1 VALRASDRRLAD
13 KLPRVRRRL
22 RSLSALLVVVGLAAL
37 VLAGVAPARPVPR
50 PVPNSTLPGAGAF
63 EGPVHT
69 VPVDGIRLGYRQFGR
84 GLNLLMVTGD
94 TAAMSLWTPYLLQPL
109 SQHFRVTIFDNR
121 GVGYSTDNVA
131 VKLTVPLMARDTAG
145 LIRALALKRTTL
157 AGWSMGG
164 EIGIT
169 LVELYP
175 HLLARLV
182 TSGGDAGS
190 KHTIP
195 PPPGLIKQ
203 LNSGSLTAALKLLFP
218 PTPAGQAA
226 QTQFVQSY
234 LAIPQEQLSK
244 VTLRRQEQ
252 AELGF
257 LRYPNI
263 WRGLGSI
270 RTPVLVTNGALDKGV
285 PVRNAQN
292 LHRRIPHSQLS
303 IFAGA
308 AHGMMFQDA
317 LKFTTRV
324 ARFASH

>member
-1 VALRASDRRLAD
+1 LAD
-13 KLPRVRRRL
+13 SLPRVRWRL
-22 RSLSALLVVVGLAAL
+22 RFLSGATLVVTLAVLA
-37 VLAGVAPARPVPR
+37 LAGVASARPVPR
-50 PVPNSTLPGAGAF
+50 QVPNSTLPGAGAF
-63 EGPVHT
+63 EGPVYT
-69 VPVDGIRLGYRQFGR
+69 VPVDGIRMGYRQFGR
-84 GLNLLMVTGD
+84 GPDLLMVTGD
-94 TAAMSLWTPYLLQPL
+94 TAAMSLWTAYLLQPL
-109 SQHFRVTIFDNR
+109 SEHFRVTIFDNR

-169 LVELYP
+169 LSELYP

-190 KHTIP
+190 RRTIP
-195 PPPGLIKQ
+195 PPPGLIKH
-203 LNSGSLTAALKLLFP
+203 LNSGSLSAALKLLFP
-218 PTPAGQAA
+218 STPAGQAA

-234 LAIPQEQLSK
+234 VAIPQEQLSK
-244 VTLRRQEQ
+244 ITLQRQER
-252 AELGF
+252 AELAF
-257 LRYPNI
+257 LRYPKVWN
-263 WRGLGSI
+263 GLGDI
-270 RTPVLVTNGALDKGV
+270 TTPVLVTNGALDKGV
-285 PVRNAQN
+285 PVQNARN

-317 LKFTTRV
+317 AQFTARV
-324 ARFASH
+324 VRFADR

>member
-1 VALRASDRRLAD
+1 
-13 KLPRVRRRL
+13 VRWRL
-22 RSLSALLVVVGLAAL
+22 RSLGAVLVVVSLVVL
-37 VLAGVAPARPVPR
+37 VLAGAASARPVPQQ
-50 PVPNSTLPGAGAF
+50 VPNSTLPGVGAF
-63 EGPVHT
+63 EGPVYQ
-69 VPVDGIRLGYRQFGR
+69 VPVDGIRIGYRQFGQ
-84 GLNLLMVTGD
+84 GPNLLMVTGD

-109 SQHFRVTIFDNR
+109 SEHFRVTIFDNR
-121 GVGYSTDNVA
+121 GGGYSTDNVS
-131 VKLTVPLMARDTAG
+131 VRLTVPLMARDTAG
-145 LIRALALKRTTL
+145 LIGALALKRTTL

-169 LVELYP
+169 LAELYP

-190 KHTIP
+190 RHTIP
-195 PPPGLIKQ
+195 PPPGLIKR

-234 LAIPQEQLSK
+234 VAIPQEQLSK
-244 VTLRRQEQ
+244 VTLRRQER
-252 AELGF
+252 AELAF
-257 LRYPNI
+257 LRYPKVWN
-263 WRGLGSI
+263 GLGSI

-285 PVRNAQN
+285 PVQNARN
-292 LHRRIPHSQLS
+292 LHRLIPHSQLS

-317 LKFTTRV
+317 AKFTARV
-324 ARFASH
+324 VRFADR

>member
-1 VALRASDRRLAD
+1 LVLVAL
-13 KLPRVRRRL
+13 
-22 RSLSALLVVVGLAAL
+22 VGL
-37 VLAGVAPARPVPR
+37 VLAGVASARPVPQQ
-50 PVPNSTLPGAGAF
+50 VPNSTLPGAGAF
-63 EGPVHT
+63 EGPVYT
-69 VPVDGIRLGYRQFGR
+69 VPVDGIRLGYRQFGQ
-84 GLNLLMVTGD
+84 GPNLLMVTGD
-94 TAAMSLWTPYLLQPL
+94 TAAMSLWTTYLLQPL
-109 SQHFRVTIFDNR
+109 SEHFRVTIFDNR

-145 LIRALALKRTTL
+145 LIRALALKRVTL

-169 LVELYP
+169 LAELYP
-175 HLLARLV
+175 HLLTRLV

-190 KHTIP
+190 RHTIP
-195 PPPGLIKQ
+195 PPPGLIKR

-244 VTLRRQEQ
+244 ITLRRQER
-252 AELGF
+252 AELAF
-257 LRYPNI
+257 LRYPKVWN
-263 WRGLGSI
+263 GLGNI
-270 RTPVLVTNGALDKGV
+270 TTPVLVTNGALDKGV
-285 PVRNAQN
+285 PVRNARN
-292 LHRRIPHSQLS
+292 LHRRIPRSQLS

-317 LKFTTRV
+317 AKFTARV
-324 ARFASH
+324 VRFAAVGHHRIVAHP

>member
-1 VALRASDRRLAD
+1 VVVVS
-13 KLPRVRRRL
+13 
-22 RSLSALLVVVGLAAL
+22 LVVLA
-37 VLAGVAPARPVPR
+37 LAGVASARPVPQQ
-50 PVPNSTLPGAGAF
+50 VPNSTLPGAGAF
-63 EGPVHT
+63 EGPVYQ

-84 GLNLLMVTGD
+84 GPNLLMVTGD

-109 SQHFRVTIFDNR
+109 SEHFRVTIFDNR

-145 LIRALALKRTTL
+145 LIGALALKRTTL

-169 LVELYP
+169 LAELYP

-190 KHTIP
+190 SHTIP
-195 PPPGLIKQ
+195 PPPGLIKR

-244 VTLRRQEQ
+244 VTLRRQER
-252 AELGF
+252 AELAF
-257 LRYPNI
+257 LRYPKVWN
-263 WRGLGSI
+263 GLGSI

-285 PVRNAQN
+285 PVKNARN
-292 LHRRIPHSQLS
+292 LHRLIPHSQLS
-303 IFAGA
+303 IFGGA

-317 LKFTTRV
+317 AKFTVRV
-324 ARFASH
+324 VRFAVR